1 MATSGILIP
10 TILDCFFTVSRSHF
24 STLLEGLSM
33 TIAPVILLAI
43 HLEIAN
49 EIKAP
54 PNPKIPEKITKA
66 FKLRSL
72 PF

>member
-1 MATSGILIP
+1 
-10 TILDCFFTVSRSHF
+10 
-24 STLLEGLSM
+24 
-33 TIAPVILLAI
+33 
-43 HLEIAN
+43 LEIAN